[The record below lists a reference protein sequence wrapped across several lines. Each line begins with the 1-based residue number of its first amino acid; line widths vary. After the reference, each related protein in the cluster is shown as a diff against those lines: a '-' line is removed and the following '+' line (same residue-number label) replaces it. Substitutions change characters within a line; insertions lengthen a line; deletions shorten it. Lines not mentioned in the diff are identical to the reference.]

1 MIDHQ
6 YDCMKPNQIN
16 YISPSRPDI
25 IQGAHR
31 FSRQAMATVFE
42 IMIVY
47 PDVEYA
53 GQAAYAAFEEL
64 DRIENELSRFISNSD
79 VSRINNLTPQQST
92 TVGLETFECLQQCS
106 ILYRDTSG
114 AFDITIGTL
123 LQCWINPDKSPRQPT
138 PSEIQA
144 ALKCT
149 GMHLVILNQS
159 THTVQL
165 KKAPMMIDLG
175 GYGKG
180 YAVDCMAALLREWSI
195 DTALIHS
202 GGSTVLALEAPPEL
216 AGWPVTISHP
226 QSGETIKRIDLTN
239 RAVSGSGLKKGHH
252 IIDPRTGSPI
262 KKRSAAWSLANTA
275 AQADALSTALM
286 IMTPDETRRYLKS
299 QKDAQAIV
307 IEEKLSDNEQT
318 RVMYYGFDKQ

>member
-1 MIDHQ
+1 
-6 YDCMKPNQIN
+6 MKLNQKIHTA
-16 YISPSRPDI
+16 SSHPEI
-25 IQGAHR
+25 IPGAHR
-31 FSRQAMATVFE
+31 FSHEAMATVFE

-53 GQAAYAAFEEL
+53 GQAARAAFEEL

-79 VSRINNLTPQQST
+79 VSRINNLASQQST

-106 ILYRDTSG
+106 ILYQQTSG

-138 PSEIQA
+138 PAEIQA

-165 KKAPMMIDLG
+165 KNAPMMIDLG

-195 DTALIHS
+195 DAALIHS
-202 GGSTVLALEAPPEL
+202 GGSTVLALNAPPKR
-216 AGWPVTISHP
+216 AGWPVTISDP

-239 RAVSGSGLKKGHH
+239 RAVSGSGLKKGRH
-252 IIDPRTGSPI
+252 IIDPRTGSPVE
-262 KKRSAAWSLANTA
+262 KRSAAWSLANTA

-286 IMTPDETRRYLKS
+286 IMTPDETRRCLNS

-307 IEEKLSDNEQT
+307 IEEYLSDNNSNK
-318 RVMYYGFDKQ
+318 VIYYGFDKP